1 MRIPKRPPDTQKL
14 FKELLDQPERM
25 LTVLQSSNMVTQSG
39 KYDHWDKLR
48 YHKPPD
54 GISLEE
60 WWMAIK
66 MARSTTAKTVPL
78 VDTQSNHFMFG
89 TPDPVPEH
97 LHHIDQD
104 AAGRIETVDEQITNP
119 AMRERYI
126 YDSLVA
132 EAITSSQLE
141 GAFTTRRVAKEMLR
155 TKRRP
160 IDHSETMIRNNYVAM
175 KHVCQLKDKPLTEAM
190 LLELHAILTDGTL
203 DDPSASGRFR
213 RSDERITVSDIYNE
227 IYHTPPD
234 ADELPQRLAA
244 MLDFANEKTPKY
256 FLHPVVRSIILH
268 FWLAYDHPFVDGN
281 GRCARTLFY
290 WSMLRQGYWLCEF
303 LSISQI
309 IKKAPSKYETAF
321 LYTETDENDLTYFI
335 LYHLNVIRRSI
346 NELHEHVSRKTQA
359 MRQTQKMMRA
369 AGTLNHRQL
378 VLLTHAL
385 RHPDAEYSMRSH
397 QVSHNVTY
405 QTARMD
411 LYNLVKRGLLTQQA
425 IGRTFYFYPAK
436 NLERRIRELQ

>member
-48 YHKPPD
+48 YHKPPN

-66 MARSTTAKTVPL
+66 MARSSTAKTVPL
-78 VDTQSNHFMFG
+78 VDTQSNRFMFG

-141 GAFTTRRVAKEMLR
+141 GAATTRKVAKEMIR
-155 TKRRP
+155 TNRRP
-160 IDHSETMIRNNYVAM
+160 RDHSETMILNNYLGM
-175 KHVCQLKDKPLTEAM
+175 QRIRQWKDDPLTEAM
-190 LLELHAILTDGTL
+190 LLELHTILMTGAM

-213 RSDERITVSDIYNE
+213 GSDEDVVVGDSYNE
-227 IYHTPPD
+227 IYHTPPE
-234 ADELPQRLAA
+234 AGELPQRVAA
-244 MLDFANEKTPKY
+244 MLDFANGKTPEY

-335 LYHLNVIRRSI
+335 LYHLDVIRRSI

-385 RHPDAEYSMRSH
+385 RHSDAEYTMRSH

-405 QTARMD
+405 QTARTD
-411 LYNLVKRGLLTQQA
+411 LYDLVNRELLTQRT
-425 IGRTFYFYPAK
+425 IGRTFYFYPAVD
-436 NLERRIRELQ
+436 LERRIKRL